1 VKSVVPHDADAHV
14 DILLMTATITP
25 DNSPELARTDPAL
38 RLQDYADALAFYIDR
53 LGTDAKDGV
62 IDGIVFVENSDSD
75 ISSLV
80 ALAAARGVADRVEFI
95 ANYGRHSYPGRDR
108 SYGESRLLDHG
119 MSNSRLIATAGD
131 RAVVWKITGRYRVRN
146 LARMVRTAPARFDL
160 YCDVRN
166 RPIAWLDLRFMAWT
180 REGYDRLLRGI
191 AERLGTDPKEPA
203 MYRYVVGLADPAV
216 VLRYRTEPLV
226 DGVRG
231 WDNRHYAQG
240 RAKLKFWVR
249 ATARRLLPG
258 LWI

>member
-1 VKSVVPHDADAHV
+1 MTRPKDSSSTGRV

-38 RLQDYADALAFYIDR
+38 RLDDYARALDFYINQ
-53 LGTDAKDGV
+53 LETNA
-62 IDGIVFVENSDSD
+62 IQAIVFVENSNSD
-75 ISSLV
+75 ISSLI
-80 ALAAARGVADRVEFI
+80 ALTAARGVTDHVEFI

-108 SYGESRLLDHG
+108 SYGETRLLDHA
-119 MSNSRLIATAGD
+119 METSRLIADAGE
-131 RAVVWKITGRYRVRN
+131 RGIIWKITGRYQVRN
-146 LARMVRTAPARFDL
+146 LARMVETAPRRFDL

-180 REGYDRLLRGI
+180 NSGYDRLLRDI
-191 AERLGTDPKEPA
+191 ASRLGTDPKEPA
-203 MYRYVVGLADPAV
+203 MHRYITGLADATV
-216 VLRYRTEPLV
+216 VQRYRTEPLV

-240 RAKLKFWVR
+240 RAKLKFWIR
-249 ATARRLLPG
+249 ATSRRLLPR